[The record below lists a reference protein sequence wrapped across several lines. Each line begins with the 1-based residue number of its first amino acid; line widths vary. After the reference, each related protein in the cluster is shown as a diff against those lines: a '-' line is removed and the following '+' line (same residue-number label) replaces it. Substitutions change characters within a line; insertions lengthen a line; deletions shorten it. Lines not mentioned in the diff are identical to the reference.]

1 VHVRNIYVSGIRL
14 RIENVF
20 ILDMPKIKIIND
32 IISVSGSIKS
42 ESIIKCLMVNIIAA
56 KQQYSIINSNVRIN
70 NSIIIIVFVYIKN
83 VINFIITIKQ
93 RTCR

>member
-1 VHVRNIYVSGIRL
+1 MLGTFKFPVSIYVP
-14 RIENVF
+14 IENVF

-56 KQQYSIINSNVRIN
+56 EQQYSIINSNVRIN
-70 NSIIIIVFVYIKN
+70 NSII
-83 VINFIITIKQ
+83 
-93 RTCR
+93 